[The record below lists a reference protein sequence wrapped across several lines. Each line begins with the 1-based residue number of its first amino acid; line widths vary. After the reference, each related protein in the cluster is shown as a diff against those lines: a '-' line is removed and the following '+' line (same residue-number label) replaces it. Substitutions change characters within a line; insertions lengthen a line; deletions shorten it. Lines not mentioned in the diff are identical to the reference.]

1 MRHDRRKTKN
11 ATYTEQTIRWKK
23 KWWGTHNSVQSE
35 PWKCVAL
42 DFEKRRLFFFFF
54 FWDTSSWLRL
64 ANRTKTRLSP
74 SSFLKRKT
82 AQTAA
87 TSTALPCKLL
97 AREKSKSKAPSQ
109 QSSKVKQSKA
119 KAEQE
124 QKQKQKQSSRPS
136 SRAKAAKSECS
147 LLPRCSV
154 KNKRREHDPSIPM
167 PMTMPILIP
176 IRNSNPK
183 VPKIVCVQ
191 VEQRTD

>member
-1 MRHDRRKTKN
+1 MVRNTQFCSVRTVEMCCPGLRKTPL
-11 ATYTEQTIRWKK
+11 
-23 KWWGTHNSVQSE
+23 V
-35 PWKCVAL
+35 
-42 DFEKRRLFFFFF
+42 FFFF

-87 TSTALPCKLL
+87 TSTALPSPAKQCKLL

-136 SRAKAAKSECS
+136 RWAKAAKSECS